1 MDSSELDDIL
11 SGVRRFVRDVVVPL
25 EAQIDDSDEF
35 PPEVIE
41 QAKAMGLYGFAL
53 PEEYGGLG
61 LSALEE
67 MRLVLGLGWETP
79 AFRSLLGANH
89 GGGVDAPVVP
99 VAVRDQQRHRG
110 PHPARRGHAG
120 AEEALPAEAGER

>member
-1 MDSSELDDIL
+1 MDESELDDIL

-25 EAQIDDSDEF
+25 EAQIDDTDEF

-67 MRLVLGLGWETP
+67 MRLVMELGWTTP
-79 AFRSLLGANH
+79 SFRSLFGTNNGIAGHTLLEG
-89 GGGVDAPVVP
+89 
-99 VAVRDQQRHRG
+99 R
-110 PHPARRGHAG
+110 HAG
-120 AEEALPAEAGER
+120 AEEALPAQAGER